1 MNFTKIVIALAIF
14 MSNVAAL
21 GTRPAATQAYLMLAK
36 SDHFRLQLISKL
48 GHTNRAVLKQR
59 IKNAKLRAQL
69 FSLLNQKPTAGAQKN
84 KSNTRMN
91 RFRNFHN

>member
-1 MNFTKIVIALAIF
+1 MNLTKVAMALTIF
-14 MSNVAAL
+14 ISNVAAL
-21 GTRPAATQAYLMLAK
+21 GSRPAATQAYLMLTK
-36 SDHFRLQLISKL
+36 SDYIRTQLIRKL
-48 GHTNRAVLKQR
+48 GHTNQAVLKQR

-91 RFRNFHN
+91 RFRNFHY